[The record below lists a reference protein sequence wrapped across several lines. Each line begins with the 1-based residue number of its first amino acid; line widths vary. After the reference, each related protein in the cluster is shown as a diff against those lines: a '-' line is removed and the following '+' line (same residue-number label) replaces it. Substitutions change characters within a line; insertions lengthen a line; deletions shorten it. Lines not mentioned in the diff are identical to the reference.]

1 MRDGTPLEIIE
12 EMAAAYVSEVIGV
25 QPAGPYLLAG
35 WSMGGYVVVEMARLL
50 QKMGREVGGVFL
62 IGPPYHQ
69 PRDRGKTDAH
79 RQMLRGLAFQLTEAI
94 DNEAGATLEKQHEE
108 TLLSFWDQDED
119 GVAAIRRGDKDRL
132 RAGRVG
138 ILNSMAVLTYRVA
151 RFRRSYRGR

>member
-1 MRDGTPLEIIE
+1 
-12 EMAAAYVSEVIGV
+12 
-25 QPAGPYLLAG
+25 
-35 WSMGGYVVVEMARLL
+35 
-50 QKMGREVGGVFL
+50 
-62 IGPPYHQ
+62 YHQ

-151 RFRRSYRGR
+151 RFRRSYRGRVVLFMPQKDDDELQRLTLKQWRKALRGKAEVVK